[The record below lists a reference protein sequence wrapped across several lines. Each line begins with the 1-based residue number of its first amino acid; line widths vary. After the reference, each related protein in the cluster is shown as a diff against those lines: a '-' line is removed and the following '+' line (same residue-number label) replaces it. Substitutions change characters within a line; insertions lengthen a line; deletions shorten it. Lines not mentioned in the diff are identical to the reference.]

1 MLLLLLKDG
10 FVDDVGD
17 ETIWNQINLR
27 ALARDT
33 SPSVRLDALYF
44 IIEPLKAF
52 NEDDEGDV
60 ENNKTSKTKKRSQQ
74 KISKQLMVQHLDAIA
89 SWASHVL

>member
-1 MLLLLLKDG
+1 MLLLLKDG